1 MNVSRLAPYV
11 ALLPE
16 IFNLVMRLADA
27 AKAQG
32 VTVPGLQELQ
42 EHLRGLP
49 DVDEE
54 D

>member
-16 IFNLVMRLADA
+16 MYNLIMGLAEA
-27 AKAQG
+27 AKTQG
-32 VTVPGLQELQ
+32 VSVEGLEELQ

>member
-16 IFNLVMRLADA
+16 IFDLVLELAEA

-32 VTVPGLQELQ
+32 LSLAGLEELR
-42 EHLRGLP
+42 ESLNGLP

>member
-16 IFNLVMRLADA
+16 IFDLVLDLAEA

-32 VTVPGLQELQ
+32 LPLDGLRELR
-42 EHLRGLP
+42 EHLSGLP